1 MILSKR
7 TCHVMIDSDYSKGDY
22 SKGDLKV
29 SLVLGLHVT
38 VKRRHHRPGP
48 YQTSKAATCAVTV
61 WLIYNDLVG
70 ANSPFTKH
78 DQ

>member
-1 MILSKR
+1 MILSKS
-7 TCHVMIDSDYSKGDY
+7 TCHVMIDSDYKFK
-22 SKGDLKV
+22 SKGDLKL
-29 SLVLGLHVT
+29 SLVLDLHVT
-38 VKRRHHRPGP
+38 VKRGHHRPGP
-48 YQTSKAATCAVTV
+48 YQTSKAAACAMTV